1 MISMIASVGR
11 NNELGLN
18 NKLIWKIPDDL
29 KFFKETTMGHTLVM
43 GYNTYKSLPGTLPG
57 RKMIV
62 ISDGELD
69 GVETVK
75 TSSEI
80 LDKYLNSQEE
90 VFIIGGAITYSEFIN
105 YASKL
110 YLTEVDS
117 ECKNA
122 DAYFPKF
129 DKKKWQRKVIRK
141 NKYMDINY
149 SICLYERDI

>member
-43 GYNTYKSLPGTLPG
+43 GYNTYKSLPGALPG

-80 LDKYLNSQEE
+80 MEKYLNSQEE

-141 NKYMDINY
+141 DKYMDIDY